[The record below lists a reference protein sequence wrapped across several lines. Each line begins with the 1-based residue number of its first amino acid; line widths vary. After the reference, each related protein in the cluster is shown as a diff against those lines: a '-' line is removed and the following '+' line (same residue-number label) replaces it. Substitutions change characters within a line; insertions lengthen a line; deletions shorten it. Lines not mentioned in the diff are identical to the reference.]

1 MINAPFTPDIF
12 LCDSFRIRIPIQK
25 VTIESSA
32 FNAIVSKVVE
42 STGEVLSSEKNKMM
56 RVVNDGITS
65 RYTIER
71 EISDGRTGTYST
83 FIILVVNA
91 KMLRGKYFEGITIDN
106 VRTVYEYLMDQKVV
120 SFSFEDLIS
129 GQCTDIDYRKDFYAN
144 EVLMM
149 ETLKVMEG
157 NAKPNK
163 DIDSGALLFDKKN
176 NKGLQFN
183 KRTTKEYLKAPYL
196 KIYSKYWD
204 LESKSNEFKQAH
216 GIEASND
223 MWRIEYTIKNKK
235 HLTHFGIG
243 NTLQE
248 VLSVPQTTLKTALD
262 KTLRTLL
269 HGRIKVSREVNM
281 DSIPPK
287 DTVLLNA
294 LIYAMDT
301 GKSWIMVKNQFLGSL
316 EGSNRSK
323 WGKALETLYS
333 DYLRPISRYSAYEEN
348 DKILTAIGYTF

>member
-1 MINAPFTPDIF
+1 MINAPFTPNVITV
-12 LCDSFRIRIPIQK
+12 DSLRIRIPIQQ
-25 VTIESSA
+25 VIIEDPS
-32 FNAIVSKVVE
+32 FNAIVVKVLE
-42 STGEVLSSEKNKMM
+42 STGEVLSTEENKMI
-56 RVVNDGITS
+56 RVINDGITA

-71 EISDGRTGTYST
+71 EISNGRTGAYST
-83 FIILVVNA
+83 FIIIVINA
-91 KMLRGKYFEGITIDN
+91 KMLRGKYFEGITTDN
-106 VRTVYEYLMDQKVV
+106 IKTVYQFLMDQKVV
-120 SFSFEDLIS
+120 SFSYEDLMS
-129 GQCTDIDYRKDFYAN
+129 GNCTDVDFKNDVYAN
-144 EVLMM
+144 EILMM
-149 ETLKVMEG
+149 EALKVMKG
-157 NAKPNK
+157 NAKPNTN
-163 DIDSGALLFDKKN
+163 IDSGALLFDKKN

-183 KRTTKEYLKAPYL
+183 KRTTTEYLKAPYL

-204 LESKSNEFKQAH
+204 LESKSKEFKQAH
-216 GIEASND
+216 GIETSND
-223 MWRIEYTIKNKK
+223 MWRVEYTLKNKK
-235 HLTHFGIG
+235 HLAHFGIG
-243 NTLQE
+243 NTLHD

-316 EGSNRSK
+316 KGSNRSK
-323 WGKALETLYS
+323 WSRTLEDLYG

-348 DKILTAIGYTF
+348 DKILHAIGYTF